1 MNENETDVIDG
12 QVGTEYDYIGDVNL
26 DNDPTIAFDGQQ
38 REWTYERLQKAD
50 EQGQLSE
57 ARDWSDDGVPLTCF
71 KYTEKDTGNTWYCFQ
86 DWKSFNHNGQRF
98 SVNTWRYYKPNET
111 TNKTTATVY
120 FPDGSDIYWTI
131 PVCNRVALKQQIEA
145 FIEWGGNEAGH

>member
-50 EQGQLSE
+50 ELKKLHE
-57 ARDWSDDGVPLTCF
+57 AQDWSDDGVPLEFF
-71 KYTEKDTGNTWYCFQ
+71 KYTDKETG
-86 DWKSFNHNGQRF
+86 
-98 SVNTWRYYKPNET
+98 
-111 TNKTTATVY
+111 ATVY
-120 FPDGSDIYWTI
+120 CAQSWNGYDYCGLKFSINVWRNYKPDTIEEHTWSSLSYPDGSSMDRR
-131 PVCNRVALKQQIEA
+131 VKGCNRKESKQYMEA
-145 FIEWGGNEAGH
+145 FIEWDKNEAGH